1 MPYTPLR
8 KLKPEGL
15 KNEFVDAFNFDDL
28 SSDDE
33 VPAQQGHNR
42 NQYVALPY

>member
-8 KLKPEGL
+8 KLKPGGL
-15 KNEFVDAFNFDDL
+15 KNEFDFDAFNFDDL

-33 VPAQQGHNR
+33 IPTQSHVE
-42 NQYVALPY
+42 